1 MLVGENSLGTTT
13 DDVNIP
19 SMYALYPPGKPD
31 TERKLVETT
40 PALMDEVFKLETVIT
55 PGHPKLPDGLLPAK
69 FPFTFTVERKTVEG
83 NRSPKLGGGYTC
95 PLMVDTTIDEM
106 EPPFEVIEEVLIV
119 DVLTVTKFA
128 VANAL
133 LVFISP
139 CRLMLL
145 ALKVL
150 SDVRRPD
157 AWTTAPATVPVAD
170 TLAAVMF
177 PVAVIVEAR
186 KIGGVGAGKRLPL
199 IDETVSWGVDIQ
211 LEPVMKVPLTW
222 LEPVT
227 VLKLPDEPKT

>member
-1 MLVGENSLGTTT
+1 MG
-13 DDVNIP
+13 
-19 SMYALYPPGKPD
+19 
-31 TERKLVETT
+31 
-40 PALMDEVFKLETVIT
+40 VIT
-55 PGHPKLPDGLLPAK
+55 EYAGIVPGGEPIRISEARTGVTWTNVLKEEASTFVKEAVAFGTIALI
-69 FPFTFTVERKTVEG
+69 FPLKVIDESKTVEG

-95 PLMVDTTIDEM
+95 PLMVDTFIDEM

-150 SDVRRPD
+150 SDVRRPE
-157 AWTTAPATVPVAD
+157 AWTTAPTTVPVAD

-186 KIGGVGAGKRLPL
+186 KIGGVGAGKTLPLMDEMVRAGVEIQLLPVMKLPL
-199 IDETVSWGVDIQ
+199 I
-211 LEPVMKVPLTW
+211 
-222 LEPVT
+222 
-227 VLKLPDEPKT
+227 